1 LQTAAVRDV
10 LEERRFHDVM
20 GETTTA
26 TSGRRPRSKLKMTIS
41 STRPQRQ
48 SVRQR
53 LPASGG
59 ERQHLEGDALD
70 ADTLMMMAG
79 LVRALGRAQFGR
91 TCFSFRRGRWKHN
104 AAHPVP
110 WLSPAAR
117 GHPGGLVVVSR
128 DDGGIDTAVSF
139 QGDSMAGVAR

>member
-79 LVRALGRAQFGR
+79 LVYALGRAQFGKQLQDLLFFQTREVEAQRR
-91 TCFSFRRGRWKHN
+91 TSGAMAVPHGAWAPGRAGGGFPRRW
-104 AAHPVP
+104 
-110 WLSPAAR
+110 
-117 GHPGGLVVVSR
+117 R
-128 DDGGIDTAVSF
+128 D
-139 QGDSMAGVAR
+139 